1 MPDNLDILLSC
12 LHFAT
17 PIPKQDFTPYE
28 RMWVKI
34 DAMSNEDIKSIWDS
48 MQYCLRKGT
57 DSAGRLLFDRSEY
70 WDLGKTITLAD
81 WEEAIYSAMGQRGIS
96 AV

>member
-1 MPDNLDILLSC
+1 MPDTLDILLSC

-17 PIPKQDFTPYE
+17 PIPLQELTPYE
-28 RMWVKI
+28 RMCIKI
-34 DAMSNEDIKSIWDS
+34 DAMTDEDIKGIWDA
-48 MQYCLRKGT
+48 MQFCLKRGC

-81 WEEAIYSAMGQRGIS
+81 WEEAIYSAMTQRGIP
-96 AV
+96 AC